1 MNQHH
6 NVLEQKSPIHDQK
19 KPDPR
24 GGLDVLSQHTLNIIL
39 GKNELVKHG
48 KIKSNKGSVDN
59 SKTLAENT
67 QTKKGKKC
75 IILELSERECHKFQQ
90 KPVTIRKHNTDKKE
104 KIHPHS
110 KIIYTKQV
118 KKKSHDSD
126 SFEDINVM
134 LHRHENKTHNCP
146 KNLR

>member
-6 NVLEQKSPIHDQK
+6 NVSEQKFPIHDRK
-19 KPDPR
+19 KPDPW

-48 KIKSNKGSVDN
+48 KIKSKSNKGSVDN

-104 KIHPHS
+104 KIYPHS

-126 SFEDINVM
+126 SFEDIQ
-134 LHRHENKTHNCP
+134 CDAP
-146 KNLR
+146 